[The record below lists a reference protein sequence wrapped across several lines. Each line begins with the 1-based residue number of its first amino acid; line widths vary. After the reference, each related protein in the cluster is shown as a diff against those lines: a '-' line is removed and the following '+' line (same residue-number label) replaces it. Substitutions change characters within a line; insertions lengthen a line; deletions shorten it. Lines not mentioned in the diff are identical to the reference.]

1 MKPRH
6 LIDQIDRHRV
16 ETAIHD
22 AELKTSGE
30 IRVVLHEQAAPDAL
44 DAARA
49 EFVRLGME
57 KTNHRN
63 AVLFFVA
70 PVSQTFAVVGD
81 EGVLPDALCK
91 QIIANEITPR
101 FRTGDFTG
109 GVTAG
114 VHGLIAAAK
123 GEYRGSGRTV
133 ADDRNKD
140 AGVGLGFGGF
150 VVILFIIGI
159 LRAVLRRNS
168 VYSRRGRIS
177 PWIFMGGGG
186 GGSSWG
192 GGSSGGGGGSFSGG
206 GGSFGGGGAGGSW

>member
-1 MKPRH
+1 MTMKPRH

-81 EGVLPDALCK
+81 EGVHRKCGETFWQELARAMTEHFK
-91 QIIANEITPR
+91 R
-101 FRTGDFTG
+101 GDFTTG
-109 GVTAG
+109 LVDGIERAG
-114 VHGLIAAAK
+114 LLLAK
-123 GEYRGSGRTV
+123 EFPRRP
-133 ADDRNKD
+133 DDRNELPD
-140 AGVGLGFGGF
+140 GV
-150 VVILFIIGI
+150 VTRHPPI
-159 LRAVLRRNS
+159 
-168 VYSRRGRIS
+168 
-177 PWIFMGGGG
+177 
-186 GGSSWG
+186 
-192 GGSSGGGGGSFSGG
+192 
-206 GGSFGGGGAGGSW
+206 